1 MLQRELVK
9 KDDFGVLLKVIL
21 YLITIVTR
29 VS

>member
-21 YLITIVTR
+21 YLITIATR

>member
-1 MLQRELVK
+1 MLQRELEK